1 MGYVNKPMDRE
12 QLLQEIDKCHH
23 TKPSKVMLVDDN
35 ENERNQAALWLTRE
49 GVQVTAAGSAEQCLE
64 LLESDTPDMLVIDLI
79 MPGMNGFELIKAIR
93 ANPET
98 AGTPVLVLTAK
109 DLTAE
114 EKKTLEMTAS
124 SILLKTPEFTG
135 QLFEQINTVL
145 KTAMAP
151 RLSRPGESKPRTD
164 RPVVLIVE
172 DNPDNM
178 TTIKAILPKELDVKE
193 AEDGCQGLDMAR
205 DLTPD
210 LIFLDMALPKMD
222 GFEVVA
228 ALKQED
234 RTKHIPV
241 VALTAQAMQGDKQRI
256 LGAGCDDY
264 IPKPINPEALRK
276 KVRFWLQTAPEE
288 NK

>member
-1 MGYVNKPMDRE
+1 
-12 QLLQEIDKCHH
+12 
-23 TKPSKVMLVDDN
+23 
-35 ENERNQAALWLTRE
+35 
-49 GVQVTAAGSAEQCLE
+49 
-64 LLESDTPDMLVIDLI
+64 
-79 MPGMNGFELIKAIR
+79 
-93 ANPET
+93 
-98 AGTPVLVLTAK
+98 
-109 DLTAE
+109 
-114 EKKTLEMTAS
+114 
-124 SILLKTPEFTG
+124 
-135 QLFEQINTVL
+135 
-145 KTAMAP
+145 
-151 RLSRPGESKPRTD
+151 
-164 RPVVLIVE
+164 VVLIVE